1 MALIS
6 ANFADIL
13 DIRFQKIWD
22 ERFNQIPDR
31 VGDFYSMKSEK
42 QQTAKFSTVG
52 TLGDVPDFTGSVT
65 YDEIYQGY
73 DSSITPLEFASG
85 LQIERR
91 LFDDDQF
98 NIIEQKP
105 KALAGSV
112 YRLRQTHAARSF
124 VNAFSVDTKFSVN
137 SEGVALCSNSHTTT
151 ATGVS
156 TSSGFDNLRTA
167 SLSAVALSAARIDM
181 VNFRGDRAER
191 IAISPD
197 TILIPPDLYET
208 AYEIVGS
215 MGKVDSANNN
225 ANVHYGQ
232 YKIEEWNY
240 LTDVNDWFLMD
251 SSMMKDFGLV
261 WIDKV
266 KGEFGFVED
275 FDSLVGKWRVYTRW
289 GMGWIDWRWVLG
301 SNVS

>member
-6 ANFADIL
+6 ANFVDVL

-22 ERFNQIPDR
+22 ERFRQLPDR
-31 VGDFYSMKSEK
+31 VSDFYAMKDER
-42 QQTAKFSTVG
+42 QQVARFSTVG
-52 TLGDVPDFTGSVT
+52 TLGDVPDLTGTIT

-73 DSSITPLEFASG
+73 DTSITPLEFASG

-91 LFDDDQF
+91 LFDDGMH
-98 NIIEQKP
+98 NIIDQKP
-105 KALAGSV
+105 KALAGAI
-112 YRLRQTHAARSF
+112 YRLRQAHAARSF
-124 VNAFSVDTKFSVN
+124 VNSFSVDTKFSTN
-137 SEGVALCSNSHTTT
+137 TEGVALCSNSHTTT

-156 TSSGFDNLRTA
+156 TATGFDNLRTA
-167 SLSAVALSAARIDM
+167 ALSAVSLSAARIDM

-191 IAISPD
+191 ISIAPD
-197 TILIPPDLYET
+197 ELLIPPDLYET

-215 MGKVDSANNN
+215 MGKVDTANNN

-232 YKIEEWNY
+232 YKIQEWNY
-240 LTDVNDWFLMD
+240 LTDTNDWWLMD
-251 SSMMKDFGLV
+251 SSMRKDFGLC

-275 FDSLVGKWRVYTRW
+275 FDSLTGKWRAYARW

-301 SNVS
+301 NSVS